1 MKKYILIFFII
12 TINCINITGQNI
24 WRIDPIPEEGF
35 QIVSGISL
43 DSLKN
48 IIIHDKWDSDPFLYS
63 EAAKYL
69 LIYYRNTESQFLLDN
84 LNTVIDNTRN
94 DLYSLLQW
102 DKYYSDTYIKGIL
115 GDPDA
120 INRMNFIAQS
130 CPKSDIKVLA
140 IRKLA
145 EAGYYNYWDYLNNHK
160 DEIDVRVAF
169 LMYGENQRY
178 RSDVLNYLEEQIQ
191 DVDPNN
197 WTKIISIADD
207 IGDID
212 SLREI
217 NIVDNLFRS
226 TTGITRKYYFDKL
239 NLIDQSNQPARS
251 IWVIPLEPDVFL
263 RSEYIPIMLEDRTF
277 LEAEGYYSPRWIH
290 FMEEWLSKESS
301 SLIKGHIKMNIVD
314 FKPLKIDSI
323 STAENNI
330 HQTISLIDT
339 VFHYNWLGDLNF
351 SNELKNIL
359 NIAKTN
365 LQNGDSLACRVQVKE
380 FQDLVDNVYKD
391 SLNTDPRF
399 VTIEGWKF
407 LYWNA
412 QYILDRLPE
421 PQTNPNLL
429 VNLKNS
435 LGNQIPASNV
445 MYYEGSWKDAVNNGD
460 GTFTVIT
467 TKPTVSIR
475 MFYEYANQTVNNVPA
490 QNNTYTF
497 TTVNA
502 AVQLKNSSGNLI
514 DEGTVQY
521 YAGAWRSFGT
531 TVNGVVYKELLPV
544 NYSFR
549 MTYGGGNQDKQ
560 QNLSDNQTIVFQ
572 TVNAAVQLKNSSGNL
587 IDEGTVQYYAGAW
600 RSFGTTVNGV
610 AYKEL
615 LPVNYSFRMTYEYV
629 SNDKQQN
636 LSENPVVD
644 FNTVLCTIKVT
655 NANNQ
660 PLEGANTKYYS
671 LAWRDIGLTN
681 SNGEITK
688 ELLPKN
694 LSFRATYNNV
704 SRDKQQD
711 ISVNNL
717 VEIMLNVP

>member
-1 MKKYILIFFII
+1 MKSYLKIFLLAYLLLLNKANAQSLWELGVSTFDIIGVKGDTTLANLYNILQTDSLKYTLEFKSAALLLAVYDGQTAKDFILERINYWIDQNDQFFNWNDYFSYQLIKGYFGESSAILGMDSIVEYSNNPSLQINAISYLVEAGQFNYFGLVKDIFNNQKF
-12 TINCINITGQNI
+12 TI
-24 WRIDPIPEEGF
+24 
-35 QIVSGISL
+35 SGISL
-43 DSLKN
+43 LSQYGFNPVFREEVINLLSGVVRDS
-48 IIIHDKWDSDPFLYS
+48 SDYYKVTY
-63 EAAKYL
+63 AA
-69 LIYYRNTESQFLLDN
+69 RN
-84 LNTVIDNTRN
+84 
-94 DLYSLLQW
+94 
-102 DKYYSDTYIKGIL
+102 
-115 GDPDA
+115 
-120 INRMNFIAQS
+120 
-130 CPKSDIKVLA
+130 
-140 IRKLA
+140 LA
-145 EAGYYNYWDYLNNHK
+145 ELDKDYTVELLEQRFFESVGYIRYNYFKELDILNPQ
-160 DEIDVRVAF
+160 
-169 LMYGENQRY
+169 NQM
-178 RSDVLNYLEEQIQ
+178 E
-191 DVDPNN
+191 
-197 WTKIISIADD
+197 
-207 IGDID
+207 
-212 SLREI
+212 
-217 NIVDNLFRS
+217 
-226 TTGITRKYYFDKL
+226 
-239 NLIDQSNQPARS
+239 RS
-251 IWVIPLEPDVFL
+251 IWVIPKELDDEL
-263 RSEYIPIMLEDRTF
+263 RSDYIPF
-277 LEAEGYYSPRWIH
+277 LFEGDPDLSMRGYLSPRWIN
-290 FMEEWLSKESS
+290 FIMDWLNVETYNVALFHIHS
-301 SLIKGHIKMNIVD
+301 SLED
-314 FKPLKIDSI
+314 FQPAKPDSFIQIGDMIDSLVI
-323 STAENNI
+323 LA
-330 HQTISLIDT
+330 DT
-339 VFHYNWLGDLNF
+339 VKSYAWLGDIQF
-351 SNELKNIL
+351 KNELQSIL
-359 NIAKTN
+359 QSAKTN
-365 LQNGDSLACRVQVKE
+365 LQNGDSLACRVKIKE
-380 FQDLVDNVYKD
+380 FQDSVDFVYKD

-429 VNLKNS
+429 VKLKNS

-445 MYYEGSWKDAVNNGD
+445 MYYEGSWKDAINNGD

-521 YAGAWRSFGT
+521 YAGVWRTFGT
-531 TVNGVVYKELLPV
+531 TVNGVTYKELLPV

-549 MTYGGGNQDKQ
+549 MTYEGGNQDKQ
-560 QNLSDNQTIVFQ
+560 QNLSDNQTVVFQ

-587 IDEGTVQYYAGAW
+587 IDEGNVQYYAGAW

-629 SNDKQQN
+629 SIDKQQN

-671 LAWRDIGLTN
+671 IAWRDIGLTN
-681 SNGEITK
+681 SSVEITI

>member
-1 MKKYILIFFII
+1 MKIIIVIILFTQIVLPQNFTQEQKIGIIENLDSTKWIIRSNAIQKILQYNIPEALSKLEEKIFMQEQDLALFCLFAIDKYNSTN
-12 TINCINITGQNI
+12 TINIAKKFIDTISYLKTYLIPENIYELKAQAV
-24 WRIDPIPEEGF
+24 RILFERGDYSRTSFLFDYIESSKPGIAIIPFDLLPDVIENVPEYSQKAKEELLRIIQLPEEGF
-35 QIVSGISL
+35 AYYGPMALITLTDKYGDELIPDLV
-43 DSLKN
+43 N
-48 IIIHDKWDSDPFLYS
+48 IIYS
-63 EAAKYL
+63 NTTGQMKYL
-69 LIYYRNTESQFLLDN
+69 AYDKLKERNYPEMETITKYLFLNEKDFTIEWINKLLTEYATPANYKFVQDNYQNIIVPDWLPAYREYFQQTKLSNP
-84 LNTVIDNTRN
+84 
-94 DLYSLLQW
+94 LYPPSF
-102 DKYYSDTYIKGIL
+102 
-115 GDPDA
+115 
-120 INRMNFIAQS
+120 N
-130 CPKSDIKVLA
+130 
-140 IRKLA
+140 
-145 EAGYYNYWDYLNNHK
+145 
-160 DEIDVRVAF
+160 
-169 LMYGENQRY
+169 
-178 RSDVLNYLEEQIQ
+178 
-191 DVDPNN
+191 
-197 WTKIISIADD
+197 
-207 IGDID
+207 
-212 SLREI
+212 
-217 NIVDNLFRS
+217 NLFEQFD
-226 TTGITRKYYFDKL
+226 YF
-239 NLIDQSNQPARS
+239 
-251 IWVIPLEPDVFL
+251 
-263 RSEYIPIMLEDRTF
+263 
-277 LEAEGYYSPRWIH
+277 
-290 FMEEWLSKESS
+290 
-301 SLIKGHIKMNIVD
+301 KGLCD
-314 FKPLKIDSI
+314 
-323 STAENNI
+323 
-330 HQTISLIDT
+330 SLIDYT
-339 VFHYNWLGDLNF
+339 WLGDLNF

-359 NIAKTN
+359 TTAKTN
-365 LQNGDSLACRVQVKE
+365 LQNGDSLACRVKVKE
-380 FQDLVDNVYKD
+380 FQDSVDFVYKD

-549 MTYGGGNQDKQ
+549 MTY
-560 QNLSDNQTIVFQ
+560 
-572 TVNAAVQLKNSSGNL
+572 
-587 IDEGTVQYYAGAW
+587 
-600 RSFGTTVNGV
+600 
-610 AYKEL
+610 
-615 LPVNYSFRMTYEYV
+615 EYV

-636 LSENPVVD
+636 LSGNPVVD
-644 FNTVLCTIKVT
+644 FNTVLCTVKVT
-655 NANNQ
+655 KVNNQ

-671 LAWRDIGLTN
+671 IAWRDIGLTN
-681 SNGEITK
+681 SSGEITK

>member
-1 MKKYILIFFII
+1 MNYDLLKKR
-12 TINCINITGQNI
+12 INYFKT
-24 WRIDPIPEEGF
+24 
-35 QIVSGISL
+35 
-43 DSLKN
+43 
-48 IIIHDKWDSDPFLYS
+48 
-63 EAAKYL
+63 
-69 LIYYRNTESQFLLDN
+69 
-84 LNTVIDNTRN
+84 
-94 DLYSLLQW
+94 
-102 DKYYSDTYIKGIL
+102 
-115 GDPDA
+115 
-120 INRMNFIAQS
+120 NFI
-130 CPKSDIKVLA
+130 PI
-140 IRKLA
+140 
-145 EAGYYNYWDYLNNHK
+145 N
-160 DEIDVRVAF
+160 
-169 LMYGENQRY
+169 
-178 RSDVLNYLEEQIQ
+178 
-191 DVDPNN
+191 
-197 WTKIISIADD
+197 D
-207 IGDID
+207 IG
-212 SLREI
+212 
-217 NIVDNLFRS
+217 F
-226 TTGITRKYYFDKL
+226 
-239 NLIDQSNQPARS
+239 SN
-251 IWVIPLEPDVFL
+251 F
-263 RSEYIPIMLEDRTF
+263 SEYIDFTSNL
-277 LEAEGYYSPRWIH
+277 
-290 FMEEWLSKESS
+290 
-301 SLIKGHIKMNIVD
+301 VD
-314 FKPLKIDSI
+314 
-323 STAENNI
+323 T
-330 HQTISLIDT
+330 T
-339 VFHYNWLGDLNF
+339 VNYNWLGDLTF
-351 SNELKNIL
+351 SNELKSIL
-359 NIAKTN
+359 TTAKTN
-365 LQNGDSLACRVQVKE
+365 LQNGDSLACRVQIKE

-467 TKPTVSIR
+467 SKPTVSIR

-502 AVQLKNSSGNLI
+502 SVQLKNSSGNLI

-531 TVNGVVYKELLPV
+531 T
-544 NYSFR
+544 
-549 MTYGGGNQDKQ
+549 
-560 QNLSDNQTIVFQ
+560 I
-572 TVNAAVQLKNSSGNL
+572 
-587 IDEGTVQYYAGAW
+587 
-600 RSFGTTVNGV
+600 NGV

-629 SNDKQQN
+629 LNDKQQN

-644 FNTVLCTIKVT
+644 FSTVLCTIKVT

-671 LAWRDIGLTN
+671 IAWRDIGLTN
-681 SNGEITK
+681 SSGEITK

-704 SRDKQQD
+704 SQDKQQD

>member
-1 MKKYILIFFII
+1 MKKTKNVIIILLITFINIVAQQVPRPETKAYILDKL
-12 TINCINITGQNI
+12 QNGDYFQRSSVI
-24 WRIDPIPEEGF
+24 GDATYMYIIPEIVPILEQTLF
-35 QIVSGISL
+35 QQGRTLAYAYILALAKYNSPNFTTLAYWFINSVDTLQVENISFETPLEMKAYITEDLMDRGDFSTVQYVFNLIENKKPGTFVAASNMLNKIIENVPEREAEAKAELIRLAQLDNKNESYDAVHSLIRKYGEETVPILVNVFTNSSYRPEKAISL
-43 DSLKN
+43 DALIKFGYQDLENLLRSHMF
-48 IIIHDKWDSDPFLYS
+48 IDSTMTTKIA
-63 EAAKYL
+63 EEL
-69 LIYYRNTESQFLLDN
+69 LEYYPSPYNYNFIVNNFEQIVNSRKLTISFLLQGFKPPSPDFSFSN
-84 LNTVIDNTRN
+84 IDLLE
-94 DLYSLLQW
+94 DLIEL
-102 DKYYSDTYIKGIL
+102 
-115 GDPDA
+115 
-120 INRMNFIAQS
+120 
-130 CPKSDIKVLA
+130 
-140 IRKLA
+140 
-145 EAGYYNYWDYLNNHK
+145 
-160 DEIDVRVAF
+160 
-169 LMYGENQRY
+169 
-178 RSDVLNYLEEQIQ
+178 
-191 DVDPNN
+191 
-197 WTKIISIADD
+197 
-207 IGDID
+207 ID
-212 SLREI
+212 S
-217 NIVDNLFRS
+217 V
-226 TTGITRKYYFDKL
+226 
-239 NLIDQSNQPARS
+239 
-251 IWVIPLEPDVFL
+251 
-263 RSEYIPIMLEDRTF
+263 
-277 LEAEGYYSPRWIH
+277 YS
-290 FMEEWLSKESS
+290 
-301 SLIKGHIKMNIVD
+301 
-314 FKPLKIDSI
+314 
-323 STAENNI
+323 
-330 HQTISLIDT
+330 
-339 VFHYNWLGDLNF
+339 YNWLGNLTF
-351 SNELKNIL
+351 SNELKSIL
-359 NIAKTN
+359 NTAKTN
-365 LQNGDSLACRVQVKE
+365 LQNGDSLACRVNVKE

-429 VNLKNS
+429 VKLKNS

-467 TKPTVSIR
+467 SKPTVSIR

-531 TVNGVVYKELLPV
+531 T
-544 NYSFR
+544 
-549 MTYGGGNQDKQ
+549 
-560 QNLSDNQTIVFQ
+560 I
-572 TVNAAVQLKNSSGNL
+572 
-587 IDEGTVQYYAGAW
+587 
-600 RSFGTTVNGV
+600 NGV

-629 SNDKQQN
+629 LNDKQQN

-671 LAWRDIGLTN
+671 IAWRDIGLTN
-681 SNGEITK
+681 SSGEITK

>member
-1 MKKYILIFFII
+1 VGRKIKMKKKLKMKNKLSLILLILIQFNSLSQSLWDKLSVPLEYNQIMNNDTTLLDLETIVYNKEENIINLKYIYAVRELVDKYKTEKREFLLLNLLTVPDTVKLITSDSILYELWYWAFENDMIARGYLGDLQAVDGMKYLRDNPKGTDQVNLTAIYYLTRVGIYEDYQTILNLVNDSGYSPCYLRYFIEDPDLVVEI
-12 TINCINITGQNI
+12 KNILL
-24 WRIDPIPEEGF
+24 PIIKYNSKTEYDF
-35 QIVSGISL
+35 IVSCSL
-43 DSLKN
+43 EILSQIDSVALNEALEWGFNNNVGRLKLWFFN
-48 IIIHDKWDSDPFLYS
+48 QVGKYNKEYQPSLSKIALLSETDVELLSYYLPSVYDITYKNVSPKYSSPNWINFLNEFSNSMNYD
-63 EAAKYL
+63 L
-69 LIYYRNTESQFLLDN
+69 LKKR
-84 LNTVIDNTRN
+84 
-94 DLYSLLQW
+94 
-102 DKYYSDTYIKGIL
+102 
-115 GDPDA
+115 
-120 INRMNFIAQS
+120 INYFKTNFI
-130 CPKSDIKVLA
+130 PI
-140 IRKLA
+140 
-145 EAGYYNYWDYLNNHK
+145 N
-160 DEIDVRVAF
+160 
-169 LMYGENQRY
+169 
-178 RSDVLNYLEEQIQ
+178 
-191 DVDPNN
+191 
-197 WTKIISIADD
+197 D
-207 IGDID
+207 IG
-212 SLREI
+212 
-217 NIVDNLFRS
+217 F
-226 TTGITRKYYFDKL
+226 
-239 NLIDQSNQPARS
+239 SN
-251 IWVIPLEPDVFL
+251 F
-263 RSEYIPIMLEDRTF
+263 SEYIDFTSNL
-277 LEAEGYYSPRWIH
+277 
-290 FMEEWLSKESS
+290 
-301 SLIKGHIKMNIVD
+301 VD
-314 FKPLKIDSI
+314 
-323 STAENNI
+323 T
-330 HQTISLIDT
+330 T
-339 VFHYNWLGDLNF
+339 VNYNWLGDLTF
-351 SNELKNIL
+351 SNELKSIL
-359 NIAKTN
+359 TTAKTN
-365 LQNGDSLACRVQVKE
+365 LQNGDSLACRVQIKE

-435 LGNQIPASNV
+435 LGNQIPANNV

-467 TKPTVSIR
+467 SKPTVSIR

-502 AVQLKNSSGNLI
+502 SVQLKNSSGNLI

-531 TVNGVVYKELLPV
+531 T
-544 NYSFR
+544 
-549 MTYGGGNQDKQ
+549 
-560 QNLSDNQTIVFQ
+560 I
-572 TVNAAVQLKNSSGNL
+572 
-587 IDEGTVQYYAGAW
+587 
-600 RSFGTTVNGV
+600 NGV

-636 LSENPVVD
+636 LSGNPVVD
-644 FNTVLCTIKVT
+644 FNTVLCTVKVT
-655 NANNQ
+655 KVNNQ

-671 LAWRDIGLTN
+671 IAWRDIGLTD

-704 SRDKQQD
+704 SQDKQQD

>member
-1 MKKYILIFFII
+1 MKILILILVVLL
-12 TINCINITGQNI
+12 NN
-24 WRIDPIPEEGF
+24 
-35 QIVSGISL
+35 IVSAQRKELSEYQKNTIIANL
-43 DSLKN
+43 DSTTRYKKLN
-48 IIIHDKWDSDPFLYS
+48 AILDVWYMYVP
-63 EAAKYL
+63 EAIPKIEQDIFKQQQDIAHWYL
-69 LIYYRNTESQFLLDN
+69 VCL
-84 LNTVIDNTRN
+84 
-94 DLYSLLQW
+94 
-102 DKYYSDTYIKGIL
+102 DKYNSPNFIDIAHRYIDTITFLNYTFEPENINEQKA
-115 GDPDA
+115 DA
-120 INRMNFIAQS
+120 IAMLVR
-130 CPKSDIKVLA
+130 
-140 IRKLA
+140 R
-145 EAGYYNYWDYLNNHK
+145 GDYSRVGFLF
-160 DEIDVRVAF
+160 EYIDLLKPAVASTPF
-169 LMYGENQRY
+169 
-178 RSDVLNYLEEQIQ
+178 
-191 DVDPNN
+191 
-197 WTKIISIADD
+197 
-207 IGDID
+207 
-212 SLREI
+212 
-217 NIVDNLFRS
+217 NI
-226 TTGITRKYYFDKL
+226 L
-239 NLIDQSNQPARS
+239 NLIVENVPEYSELAKAEFRRIALNSNHDYYAPMSLLFLVDYYGDEIIPDLVYIIYNSQLSQVKS
-251 IWVIPLEPDVFL
+251 IAYDELEERNYPEMEAITKYLFL
-263 RSEYIPIMLEDRTF
+263 NEKEYKTKWINKLITKYATPSNYKF
-277 LEAEGYYSPRWIH
+277 LQDNYQNIIVP
-290 FMEEWLSKESS
+290 EWLPAYQEYFQKTKLSNPLYPPSFNNLFEQFDYFKNLCD
-301 SLIKGHIKMNIVD
+301 SLFNY
-314 FKPLKIDSI
+314 
-323 STAENNI
+323 T
-330 HQTISLIDT
+330 
-339 VFHYNWLGDLNF
+339 WLGDLTL

-359 NIAKTN
+359 TTAKTN
-365 LQNGDSLACRVQVKE
+365 LQNGDSLTCRVQIKE

-435 LGNQIPASNV
+435 LGKQIPASNV

-467 TKPTVSIR
+467 TTPTVSIR

-497 TTVNA
+497 TTVNT

-531 TVNGVVYKELLPV
+531 T
-544 NYSFR
+544 
-549 MTYGGGNQDKQ
+549 
-560 QNLSDNQTIVFQ
+560 I
-572 TVNAAVQLKNSSGNL
+572 
-587 IDEGTVQYYAGAW
+587 
-600 RSFGTTVNGV
+600 NGV

-629 SNDKQQN
+629 LNDKQQN

-655 NANNQ
+655 NVNSQ
-660 PLEGANTKYYS
+660 PLEGANIKYYS
-671 LAWRDIGLTN
+671 IAWRDIGLTN
-681 SNGEITK
+681 SSGEITK

-704 SRDKQQD
+704 SQDKQQD